1 MNPELRIT
9 ADGSHT
15 LYLKNLDENYHSLHG
30 AITESLHVFIH
41 AGLQQFLNTTNTI
54 HILEIGF
61 GTGLNTLLSCLF
73 ADENAMQIHYTTIE
87 PSPLDNTLIQSLN
100 YSQQLR
106 KDASENLFNAIHAA
120 PFEKE
125 INITKNFILNKQR
138 TTLETFQSTNH
149 YDLVYFDAFGPRVQA
164 EIWNLNNF
172 QKLFQLMKPN
182 AILVTYCAKGEV
194 RRTMQA
200 AGFSVERLSGPPGK
214 REMLRCSKTAHHD

>member
-15 LYLKNLDENYHSLHG
+15 LYLKDLDENYHSLHG

-41 AGLQQFLNTTNTI
+41 AGLQQFLNTKSTI

-61 GTGLNTLLSCLF
+61 GTGLNALLSCLF
-73 ADENAMQIHYTTIE
+73 AEENTLQIHYTTLE
-87 PSPLDNTLIQSLN
+87 PSPLDITLIQTLN

-106 KDASENLFNAIHAA
+106 NDASENLFHAMHSA

-125 INITKNFILNKQR
+125 ITITENFILNKQQI
-138 TTLETFQSTNH
+138 TLESFQSTNH
-149 YDLVYFDAFGPRVQA
+149 YDLVYFDAFGPRVQP
-164 EIWNLNNF
+164 EIWSLNNF
-172 QKLFQLMKPN
+172 QKLFHLMKPN
-182 AILVTYCAKGEV
+182 GILVTYCAKGEV

-200 AGFSVERLSGPPGK
+200 AGFSVERLPGPPGK
-214 REMLRCSKTAHHD
+214 REMLRALKTSPHD

>member
-41 AGLQQFLNTTNTI
+41 SGLQQFLNTTNKI

-73 ADENAMQIHYTTIE
+73 AEENTLQIHYTSLE
-87 PSPLDNTLIQSLN
+87 PSPLDNTVIQSLN
-100 YSQQLR
+100 YTQQLSN
-106 KDASENLFNAIHAA
+106 DLSTNIFNAIHAA

-125 INITKNFILNKQR
+125 INITKNFILHKQQI
-138 TTLETFQSTNH
+138 TLEAFQSSNH

>member
-1 MNPELRIT
+1 MNSELRIT

-41 AGLQQFLNTTNTI
+41 AGLQQFLNTKSKI

-73 ADENAMQIHYTTIE
+73 AEENTLQIHYTTLE
-87 PSPLDNTLIQSLN
+87 PSPLDITLIQTLN
-100 YSQQLR
+100 YSQQLSNNS
-106 KDASENLFNAIHAA
+106 SENIFNAIHAA

-125 INITKNFILNKQR
+125 ITITENFILLKQQI
-138 TTLETFQSTNH
+138 TLETFQSSNH
-149 YDLVYFDAFGPRVQA
+149 YDLVYFDAFGPRVQP
-164 EIWNLNNF
+164 EIWSLNNF
-172 QKLFQLMKPN
+172 QKLFQLIKPN
-182 AILVTYCAKGEV
+182 GILVTYCAKGEV

-200 AGFSVERLSGPPGK
+200 AGFTVERLPGPPGK
-214 REMLRCSKTAHHD
+214 REMLRALKTSPHD